1 METYDVDVE
10 TLDVLVLNELATLLV
25 RELTVSLGTS
35 SVTAHDKQWE
45 VMGVQWDLNQEA
57 EMLLDV
63 IETVVT
69 AYNTQY

>member
-35 SVTAHDKQWE
+35 SVTAHNKQWE
-45 VMGVQWDLNQEA
+45 VTEVQWNLNQEA